1 MTAKPKPKRVYWR
14 ADVEGYE
21 VYAVRTNDA
30 RVAEAWRE
38 NGYPVV
44 KVTVYSAREIRE
56 WERQREAEIRRE
68 ERDTARQIRALR
80 EAERAN
86 LWPNLP
92 AEDWSKHMPADAASV
107 ATPPPR
113 VTAEDWDKI
122 HAAGAEAQAI
132 GESLDAI
139 RSRFGLETPPADPI
153 AAIRARHDAVEQRRE
168 WTSTVVTSDGERA
181 HLDRGELL
189 DIVCKVIGGER

>member
-1 MTAKPKPKRVYWR
+1 MADQRGSLNANWRGGRSIASNGYVLIRVGTGHHL
-14 ADVEGYE
+14 ADVRGYAYE
-21 VYAVRTNDA
+21 HRV
-30 RVAEAWRE
+30 VAE
-38 NGYPVV
+38 NSLG
-44 KVTVYSAREIRE
+44 
-56 WERQREAEIRRE
+56 RRLV
-68 ERDTARQIRALR
+68 D
-80 EAERAN
+80 
-86 LWPNLP
+86 
-92 AEDWSKHMPADAASV
+92 
-107 ATPPPR
+107 
-113 VTAEDWDKI
+113 
-122 HAAGAEAQAI
+122 EAQAI